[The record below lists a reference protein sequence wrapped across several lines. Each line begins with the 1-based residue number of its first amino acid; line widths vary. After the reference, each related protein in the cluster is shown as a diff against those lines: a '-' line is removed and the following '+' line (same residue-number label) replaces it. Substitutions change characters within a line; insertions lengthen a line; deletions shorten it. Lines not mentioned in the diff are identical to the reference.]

1 MRRAIIFFILLA
13 VMSCIAFDVFLL
25 YYTHSEPSEL
35 IDLTST
41 ARKLDSKG
49 NFTGKFKPSS
59 ETLKIKNFEYFVL
72 EDDLYITVYVAGV
85 GSSLETDENGYI
97 TIEISGLPEIDKI
110 YYFDG
115 EDKSVLS
122 ADRE

>member
-1 MRRAIIFFILLA
+1 ML
-13 VMSCIAFDVFLL
+13 
-25 YYTHSEPSEL
+25 
-35 IDLTST
+35 
-41 ARKLDSKG
+41 
-49 NFTGKFKPSS
+49 GKFKPSS

-85 GSSLETDENGYI
+85 GSSLETDENGYV